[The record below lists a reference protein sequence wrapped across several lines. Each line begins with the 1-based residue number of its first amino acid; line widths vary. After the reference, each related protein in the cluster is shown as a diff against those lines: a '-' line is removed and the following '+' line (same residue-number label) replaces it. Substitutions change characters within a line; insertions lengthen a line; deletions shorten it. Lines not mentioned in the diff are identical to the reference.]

1 MKEIKDDTE
10 TWKAKPCSQT
20 GRLNIVKMT
29 ILPKVIYR
37 YNAIPIKLPICTLT
51 NRETTKQYGT
61 GIIHT
66 HTDIRRSTE
75 QNRKSRNN
83 QCTYGQ
89 FIYKKGGKNTQWRKA
104 SSTSGT
110 WKTGQLH
117 VKE

>member
-10 TWKAKPCSQT
+10 RWKAKPCYWT

-61 GIIHT
+61 ST
-66 HTDIRRSTE
+66 KTKQTYRSMKPD
-75 QNRKSRNN
+75 RKSRN
-83 QCTYGQ
+83 
-89 FIYKKGGKNTQWRKA
+89 KPKH
-104 SSTSGT
+104 
-110 WKTGQLH
+110 LH
-117 VKE
+117 SINL